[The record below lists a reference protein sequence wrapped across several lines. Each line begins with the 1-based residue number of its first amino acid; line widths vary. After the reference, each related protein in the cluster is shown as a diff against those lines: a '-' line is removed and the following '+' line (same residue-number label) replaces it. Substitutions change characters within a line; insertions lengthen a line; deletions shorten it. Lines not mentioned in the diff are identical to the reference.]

1 MYQLGPRRR
10 WRPSKKTL
18 IFVMG
23 GLGAVSILALLL
35 YQIPKVQEYVDWRI
49 DEIQARIKYAIS
61 PPEEAVFTPDPTLAA
76 MVQETIAA
84 FTPTPSATPTTSPTA
99 GPTATAEFTST
110 PVPTPTPIPDQILL
124 SGIRHEYQKQNNC
137 GPATL
142 AMALSFW
149 GWEGD
154 QRDTA
159 AVLKPSTSDKN
170 VMPYELENY
179 VLCEAGLKSVV
190 WYAGD
195 LGLLKRLIAA
205 GFPVMIE
212 KGLDKHNGWVGHFQ
226 LLAGYDDAQGHF
238 NAYDSYD
245 GDYDEGQTLL
255 VPYETI
261 ETHWLHFNYTY
272 IVIFPADREN
282 EVFRIL
288 ASDQDET
295 SNLYKAADRASINIF
310 NSSGRDL
317 FFAWYNRGTNLMRL
331 ADYGGAALAYDEAFN
346 VYASLV
352 PDDRPWRILWY
363 QTGPYFAYYFTGRYY
378 DVINLA
384 NQTLDLMSD
393 PVLEESFYWRGLAKE
408 ALGDIEGAI
417 QDLKTSLIHH
427 PDFEPSLYQLDR
439 LGAST

>member
-61 PPEEAVFTPDPTLAA
+61 PPEEAVFTPDPTLVA

-84 FTPTPSATPTTSPTA
+84 FTPTPSATPTTSPTP
-99 GPTATAEFTST
+99 GPTATIEF
-110 PVPTPTPIPDQILL
+110 TPTPIPTSTPIPDQVFLT
-124 SGIRHEYQKQNNC
+124 GIRHEYQKRNNC

-159 AVLKPSTSDKN
+159 ASLKPLPTDKN
-170 VMPYELENY
+170 VMPYEITDY
-179 VLCEAGLKSVV
+179 VEGEVGMRAVV
-190 WYAGD
+190 RVAGD
-195 LGLLKRLIAA
+195 LDLIKQLIA
-205 GFPVMIE
+205 GGYPVMIE
-212 KGLDKHNGWVGHFQ
+212 KGKDHTDGWVGHYQ
-226 LLAGYDDAQGHF
+226 LLAGYDDAQSHF
-238 NAYDSYD
+238 NAYDSLN
-245 GDYDEGQTLL
+245 GVFTEGQTLL

-261 ETHWLHFNYTY
+261 ETDWLHFNHTY
-272 IVIFPADREN
+272 IVVFPEDRETD
-282 EVFRIL
+282 VFRIL
-288 ASDQDET
+288 GPDSDET
-295 SNLYKAADRASINIF
+295 SNFYKAADRASIDIF
-310 NSSGRDL
+310 NSTGRDL

-346 VYASLV
+346 TYATLDS
-352 PDDRPWRILWY
+352 DERPWRILWY

-378 DVINLA
+378 DVLNLA
-384 NQTLDLMSD
+384 NQTLDVMQD
-393 PVLEESFYWRGLAKE
+393 PVLEESYYWRALAKE

-417 QDLKTSLIHH
+417 EDLRTSLIHH
-427 PDFEPSLYQLDR
+427 PDFDPSLYQLNR
-439 LGAST
+439 LGASI